1 MLTTRHVLETARL
14 TIRLADIDDG
24 RGFLF
29 LARMQG
35 DDTVAASVNLSNIVR
50 GAFQAPK

>member
-1 MLTTRHVLETARL
+1 MLSTRHVFETPRL
-14 TIRLADIDDG
+14 TIRLADVDDS

-35 DDTVAASVNLSNIVR
+35 DDAVAASVNLSNIVR
-50 GAFQAPK
+50 GAFQASK